1 MKLFL
6 IIGILGILSTI
17 LACTTQNKTVATD
30 ISQTMPASVDKN
42 NAPKNKSMVLVELFT
57 SEGCSSCP
65 PADKVLARLE
75 DEQPNAD
82 AEIITLAMH
91 VDYWDRLGWKDAF
104 SSSFYSERQNSYAES
119 FKSGSVYTPQMIVDG
134 QKEFVGSDFGTA
146 QNAVSEAAKSRK
158 AIIELATGTD
168 SKNQNQDLKVKISEL
183 PAQENSYVWLVIA
196 EDNLQTTV
204 KSGEN
209 GGKTLPHASVVRDMK
224 LVGEI
229 NSTDKTFEIEATPQ
243 LQPDWDK
250 KNLKF
255 VVFVQGKDTKKIYGI
270 NKKLLM

>member
-1 MKLFL
+1 MKLIL
-6 IIGILGILSTI
+6 LIGILSILSGVLGCSVQNRTVTEP
-17 LACTTQNKTVATD
+17 TTLPDA
-30 ISQTMPASVDKN
+30 IEKN
-42 NAPKNKSMVLVELFT
+42 NAPKNKPLVLVELFT

-65 PADKVLARLE
+65 PADKVLAGLE
-75 DEQPNAD
+75 HEQPNAD

-104 SSSFYSERQNSYAES
+104 SSNFYSERQNSYAES
-119 FKSGSVYTPQMIVDG
+119 FKAGSIYTPQMIVDG
-134 QKEFVGSDFGTA
+134 QKEFIGSDFATA
-146 QNAVSEAAKSRK
+146 QNAVSEAAKSQK
-158 AIIELATGTD
+158 AIVELASGSD
-168 SKNQNQDLKVKISEL
+168 SENQNQDLKVKISEL
-183 PAQENSYVWLVIA
+183 PAHENSYVWLVIA
-196 EDNLQTTV
+196 EDNLQTSV

-229 NSTDKTFEIEATPQ
+229 DSIDKTFEIDTASR

-255 VVFVQGKDTKKIYGI
+255 VVFVQGKDTKKVYGI
-270 NKKLLM
+270 NKKLLG